1 MNKRWP
7 LHPKPEDN
15 QLLYE
20 WVKDLANLY
29 EVSYQHFCK
38 TVLKL
43 TGDEI
48 FYFRNSIPEKVLII
62 LSIGTGI
69 PVNGLRGRDLD
80 SRFKKWKEEYE
91 TMVEV
96 ENSQRSCL

>member
-1 MNKRWP
+1 
-7 LHPKPEDN
+7 
-15 QLLYE
+15 
-20 WVKDLANLY
+20 
-29 EVSYQHFCK
+29 
-38 TVLKL
+38 VLKL

-48 FYFRNSIPEKVLII
+48 FYFRNSITEKVLII
-62 LSIGTGI
+62 LSNGTGI

>member
-20 WVKDLANLY
+20 WVKDLADLY
-29 EVSYQHFCK
+29 EVSYQYFCK

-62 LSIGTGI
+62 LSNGTGI

>member
-20 WVKDLANLY
+20 WVKDLADLY

-48 FYFRNSIPEKVLII
+48 FYFRNLFQKKSGRTRIKLFLDQSII
-62 LSIGTGI
+62 LIWQCQWEA
-69 PVNGLRGRDLD
+69 LAL
-80 SRFKKWKEEYE
+80 
-91 TMVEV
+91 M
-96 ENSQRSCL
+96 

>member
-20 WVKDLANLY
+20 WVKVLADLY
-29 EVSYQHFCK
+29 EVSYQYFCK

-43 TGDEI
+43 TSDEI

-62 LSIGTGI
+62 LSNGTGI
-69 PVNGLRGRDLD
+69 PVNGLRGRDMD

>member
-7 LHPKPEDN
+7 LHPKPEYN

-20 WVKDLANLY
+20 WVKDLADLY

-62 LSIGTGI
+62 LSNATGI

>member
-20 WVKDLANLY
+20 WVKDLADLY

-62 LSIGTGI
+62 LSNVTGI

>member
-1 MNKRWP
+1 MNKRGP

-20 WVKDLANLY
+20 WVKDLADLY

-62 LSIGTGI
+62 LSNGTGI

>member
-7 LHPKPEDN
+7 LHPKPEGN

-20 WVKDLANLY
+20 WVKDLADLY
-29 EVSYQHFCK
+29 EVSYKHFCK

-43 TGDEI
+43 TSEEI
-48 FYFRNSIPEKVLII
+48 LYFRNSIPEKALII
-62 LSIGTGI
+62 LSNRTGI
-69 PVNGLRGRDLD
+69 SIDDLRGRDMD

-91 TMVEV
+91 AMVEV

>member
-20 WVKDLANLY
+20 WVKDLADLY

-48 FYFRNSIPEKVLII
+48 LA
-62 LSIGTGI
+62 L
-69 PVNGLRGRDLD
+69 
-80 SRFKKWKEEYE
+80 
-91 TMVEV
+91 
-96 ENSQRSCL
+96 